1 MKRQFGLIEGNF
13 NDLLEWFSEN
23 REEAGE
29 KYEEVRN
36 GLIRFFYFKG
46 CADAEDLADEVI
58 NRVAV
63 KLSVLDFSENP
74 EPINV
79 FYGFASKIYLE
90 YVNSL
95 KKREVEFN
103 ADLHAPIEME
113 ELLADSENTNPE
125 CLKKCLE
132 ELSDEESDLI
142 IEYYS
147 SGKDEKIEHRK
158 KLAEKMEIKAG
169 ALQVKVCRLRK
180 ILRKCIEKCAA
191 KK

>member
-13 NDLLEWFSEN
+13 NDLLEWFSKN

-29 KYEEVRN
+29 KYEEIRN

-46 CADAEDLADEVI
+46 CADAENLADEAI
-58 NRVAV
+58 NRVAS
-63 KLSVLDFSENP
+63 KLSVLVLSENP

-90 YVNSL
+90 YFNSL
-95 KKREVEFN
+95 KKQEVEFN
-103 ADLHAPIEME
+103 ADLHTSIELE
-113 ELLADSENTNPE
+113 EPLTESDNVNHE
-125 CLKKCLE
+125 CLEKCLTK
-132 ELSDEESDLI
+132 LSDEERDLI

-147 SGKDEKIEHRK
+147 FEKDEKIEHRR
-158 KLAEKMEIKAG
+158 KLAEKLKMKTS
-169 ALQVKVCRLRK
+169 ALQVKVYRLRK